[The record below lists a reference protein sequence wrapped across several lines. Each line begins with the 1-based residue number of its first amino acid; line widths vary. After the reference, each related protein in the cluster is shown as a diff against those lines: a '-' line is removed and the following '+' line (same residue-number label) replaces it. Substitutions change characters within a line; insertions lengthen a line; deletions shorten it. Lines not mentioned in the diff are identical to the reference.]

1 MDEFQKI
8 RGVILGKLKEKPFIQ
23 DQQCRVGVLLQY
35 ISESACV
42 FGRFE
47 VDEQIRHSDVLH
59 SVIVFAGFHSE
70 GTGHVGLST
79 AGRAGDKDVPVLCD
93 VLTGRQPLNER
104 SVQLA
109 VVPIIDIGN
118 RSIRLL
124 KLGFPDQPLQPVVL
138 ACSVFSIDE
147 HSETV
152 LKGDLLHGWVILLDA
167 ECVGH
172 RCHMHLNKLVNR
184 TLVGHDLLPP

>member
-1 MDEFQKI
+1 MLSPFMDEFQKI

-79 AGRAGDKDVPVLCD
+79 SGRAGDKDVPVLCD
-93 VLTGRQPLNER
+93 VLTGCQPLNER

-109 VVPIIDIGN
+109 VVPIIDNGPQRGPPYNEFASGLMLKII
-118 RSIRLL
+118 IRIASLMTGITL
-124 KLGFPDQPLQPVVL
+124 PNYPESCFPKSGQVL
-138 ACSVFSIDE
+138 PGS
-147 HSETV
+147 
-152 LKGDLLHGWVILLDA
+152 
-167 ECVGH
+167 
-172 RCHMHLNKLVNR
+172 
-184 TLVGHDLLPP
+184 P